1 MDNLLNLI
9 KESNDITKSLFLMV
23 LSVPI
28 TFLIQ
33 CLFFFI
39 IKVWKI
45 FSKGS

>member
-9 KESNDITKSLFLMV
+9 KESNDITKSLFLMI
-23 LSVPI
+23 LCIPI